1 MPDEQPIS
9 RRRLIATA
17 SVTACA
23 LPLVAA
29 CAGTS
34 GDTAEPSAAPSSDD
48 ASKKPSGAGKD
59 HHALAEVSDIPV
71 GSSVS
76 AKTSDGKPALVSR
89 PKAGEIVAFSAICT
103 HMGCTVAPAGKKL
116 HCPCHGSVYDAATGK
131 VLHGPAPRPL
141 PKIPVTVKGKEV
153 LQKDA

>member
-1 MPDEQPIS
+1 MPDAQPIS

-23 LPLVAA
+23 LPLAAA

-34 GDTAEPSAAPSSDD
+34 DDAAKPSTVPSSDG
-48 ASKKPSGAGKD
+48 ASKNPSGGGNG
-59 HHALAEVSDIPV
+59 HALAQVSDIPV

-76 AKTSDGKPALVSR
+76 AKTADGKPALVSR

-103 HMGCTVAPAGKKL
+103 HMGCTVNPAGKQL
-116 HCPCHGSVYDAATGK
+116 HCPCHGSTYDAATGK

-141 PKIPVTVKGKEV
+141 PKIPVTVKGKEI

>member
-1 MPDEQPIS
+1 MPDAQPIS

-23 LPLVAA
+23 LPLAAA

-34 GDTAEPSAAPSSDD
+34 DDTPEPSAAASDGG
-48 ASKKPSGAGKD
+48 SEPKRSGGGKG
-59 HHALAEVSDIPV
+59 HALAKVSDVPV

-76 AKTSDGKPALVSR
+76 AKTADGKPALVSH
-89 PKAGEIVAFSAICT
+89 PKAGEILAFSAVCT
-103 HMGCTVAPAGKKL
+103 HMGCTVAPAGKEL
-116 HCPCHGSVYDAATGK
+116 HCPCHGSTYDAATGR

>member
-1 MPDEQPIS
+1 MTDAQPIS

-23 LPLVAA
+23 LPLAA

-34 GDTAEPSAAPSSDD
+34 SDTA
-48 ASKKPSGAGKD
+48 KPSDSAPGSNPPKSSGAAKG
-59 HHALAEVSDIPV
+59 HALADVSDIPV

-76 AKTSDGKPALVSR
+76 GKTADGKPVLISQ
-89 PKAGEIVAFSAICT
+89 PKAGTIVAFSAICT
-103 HMGCTVAPAGKKL
+103 HMGCTVAPAGKEL
-116 HCPCHGSVYDAATGK
+116 HCPCHGSTYDAATGK

-141 PKIPVTVKGKEV
+141 PPIAVKVTGKEV
-153 LQKDA
+153 VQKDA

>member
-1 MPDEQPIS
+1 MSDHLSIS

-23 LPLVAA
+23 VPLAA

-34 GDTAEPSAAPSSDD
+34 GDSSSAGPSKTGATKHGG
-48 ASKKPSGAGKD
+48 KK
-59 HHALAEVSDIPV
+59 HALAEVSDVPV

-76 AKTSDGKPALVSR
+76 AKTADGKPALVAH
-89 PKAGEIVAFSAICT
+89 PKAGKIVAFSAICT
-103 HMGCTVAPAGKKL
+103 HMGCTVNPAGKEL

-141 PKIPVTVKGKEV
+141 PAIPVTVKGTEI
-153 LQKDA
+153 LQKGG